1 MNIQS
6 ATITN
11 GAKPGKIKTIEVIPK
26 IKKVSIQGF
35 EGSFH
40 QEAARVFFDKNVEVI
55 CCSTFKELIRI
66 AENKKQ
72 SDGGVMAIENS
83 IAGSI
88 LPNYN
93 LLQKSN
99 LTIIGEVYLQINQNL
114 MVNPGVQLEDIR
126 EVHSHPMAIQQCFGF
141 LDKYNWKLVESEDTA
156 LSAKHLH
163 QHRSKHIAAIASK
176 LAAEIYQLHLIAP
189 NIHTLKNNYTRFLI
203 LQREE
208 DLADIA
214 GADKASINFHT
225 DHSKGS
231 LARVLTAIAEAG
243 INLSKLQ
250 SFPIPGSDW
259 RYSFHADVEF
269 DDAAVFYAMIAD
281 VKKITEALKVYGV
294 YKKGK

>member
-1 MNIQS
+1 MNKT
-6 ATITN
+6 A
-11 GAKPGKIKTIEVIPK
+11 GKIINDVKIAKAKTIDRLAPAAR
-26 IKKVSIQGF
+26 VSIQGF

-40 QEAARVFFDKNVEVI
+40 QEAARLFFGKNAEVI
-55 CCSTFKELIRI
+55 CCATFKEVIKI
-66 AENKKQ
+66 AENKNE
-72 SDGGVMAIENS
+72 SSGGVMAIENS

-93 LLQKSN
+93 LLQKSS
-99 LTIIGEVYLQINQNL
+99 LTVIGEVYLQIKQNL

-141 LDKYNWKLVESEDTA
+141 LDKYNWKLVETEDTA
-156 LSAKHLH
+156 LSAKHIH

-176 LAAEIYQLHLIAP
+176 LAAEIYQLNMIAP

-203 LQREE
+203 LQRQDKPLE
-208 DLADIA
+208 IP
-214 GADKASINFHT
+214 GANKASINFYT

-231 LARVLTAIAEAG
+231 LAKVLTTIAGAG

-269 DDAAVFYAMIAD
+269 ENVAVFYTMID
-281 VKKITEALKVYGV
+281 EIKKITEALKIYGV